1 MSKKIKY
8 DHDTKCGMIIYF
20 GYYLLKT
27 LLFILNVFV
36 LYKWFKGQFSFII
49 LSLVLNTIFF
59 LFFNL
64 ERLYLL
70 IPALILVYF
79 NSKGVISIISISLA
93 LTNSIGYVIDF
104 VIFLV
109 NTLLINILSG
119 LSRLK

>member
-36 LYKWFKGQFSFII
+36 LYKWFKGQSSFII

>member
-36 LYKWFKGQFSFII
+36 LYKWFKGQYSFII

-79 NSKGVISIISISLA
+79 NSKGVINIISISLA